1 MANEFVDARR
11 TDQRDDVR
19 PSPFWMSSKVIDF
32 AGNGG
37 VHIMDD
43 RHIGLFSFPKTKVY
57 RIDAA
62 ILEISTLFAGGTVV
76 LVIGNGTIATDAAVD
91 GDTLTIVNADSIVT
105 TAVAIPGTAGR
116 KDCQTIVGATP
127 LVLLGAAATV
137 PIIYASLTSD
147 APVTAGEARV
157 HIQISEIDENV
168 ITS

>member
-1 MANEFVDARR
+1 MANEFVDMRR

-19 PSPFWMSSKVIDF
+19 PSPFWMSSKVF
-32 AGNGG
+32 TFEGNGG
-37 VHIMDD
+37 DNIMDD
-43 RHIGLFSFPKTKVY
+43 RHTGLFSFPKTKVY

-76 LVIGNGTIATDAAVD
+76 MTIGHGTIATDDAVD
-91 GDTLTIVNADSIVT
+91 GDTLSIVDAASIVT

-116 KDCQTIVGATP
+116 KDCQSVVGATP

-137 PIIYASLTSD
+137 PIIYVTLTSG
-147 APVTAGEARV
+147 AAITAGEGRL